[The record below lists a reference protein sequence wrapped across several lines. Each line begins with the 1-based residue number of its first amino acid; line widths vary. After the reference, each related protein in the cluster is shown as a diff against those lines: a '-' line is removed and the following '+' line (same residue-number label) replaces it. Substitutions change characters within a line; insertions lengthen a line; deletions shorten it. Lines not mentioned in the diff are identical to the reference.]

1 MNLRMLTAAAVLS
14 LSFTGAA
21 YADGK
26 VTASLKAPV
35 AAKTKVVAA
44 GAVFVCE
51 GSTCVAS
58 SAQART
64 VTVAGCK
71 ALVKEVG
78 EVTAFANGRRAVEG
92 EDLAACNAVAAN

>member
-14 LSFTGAA
+14 LSFAGVA

-35 AAKTKVVAA
+35 AAKIKVVAG

-51 GSTCVAS
+51 GNTCVAAGP
-58 SAQART
+58 SA
-64 VTVAGCK
+64 
-71 ALVKEVG
+71 
-78 EVTAFANGRRAVEG
+78 
-92 EDLAACNAVAAN
+92 